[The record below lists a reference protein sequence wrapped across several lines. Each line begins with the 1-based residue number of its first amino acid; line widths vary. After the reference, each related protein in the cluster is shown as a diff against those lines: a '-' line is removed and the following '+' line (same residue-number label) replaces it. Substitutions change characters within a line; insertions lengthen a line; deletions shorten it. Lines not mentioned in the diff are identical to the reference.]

1 MDRKKLQNVVSNK
14 YDKRATSEFVT
25 GVLTTFLGGGS
36 PHKTDEKGFSIKV
49 VKFSAQFH
57 QKSVERVRLVTYV
70 PENAP

>member
-1 MDRKKLQNVVSNK
+1 M
-14 YDKRATSEFVT
+14 TSELQASVSL
-25 GVLTTFLGGGS
+25 VFLPHFREGG